1 VSAWQRSVAGRS
13 MDAMNTDW
21 HEEHPLGSNA
31 SMDERV
37 RWHLQHQ
44 AKCGCRPV
52 PKDVQDVIDAHAHA
66 SS

>member
-1 VSAWQRSVAGRS
+1 
-13 MDAMNTDW
+13 MDDMNTDW

-44 AKCGCRPV
+44 DKCGCRPV
-52 PKDVQDVIDAHAHA
+52 PKDVQDVIDSHAHA